1 MIDEPGTAAARL
13 AASAASEA
21 ASAADTPAAA
31 AAAAAASAAE
41 RAVEP
46 TASDAAAGGKPSEM
60 MPTVKMISHEYD
72 AWDVDDVPV
81 GLPDVFGDAA
91 EEGEEEIPVAADEIM
106 LVEDSQAPNVD

>member
-1 MIDEPGTAAARL
+1 MATIDEPGTAAARL

-21 ASAADTPAAA
+21 ASAAETPAA

-72 AWDVDDVPV
+72 AWDVDDVLV
-81 GLPDVFGDAA
+81 GLPDVFGDAP
-91 EEGEEEIPVAADEIM
+91 EEGEEEIPVAADEI
-106 LVEDSQAPNVD
+106 VEESRAPNVD